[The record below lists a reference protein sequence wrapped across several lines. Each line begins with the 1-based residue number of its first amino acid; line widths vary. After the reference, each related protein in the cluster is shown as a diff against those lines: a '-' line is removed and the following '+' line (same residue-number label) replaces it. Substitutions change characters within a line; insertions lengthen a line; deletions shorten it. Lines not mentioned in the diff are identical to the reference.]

1 MTTIGYP
8 YTLPTTANVSFQEYF
23 APNANAQYQRP
34 LSDATAFRGRLRT
47 ALKEHKHSDRH
58 DFLNIQKVCNT
69 PAHVVGIC
77 VQGSLVLHSLHHFTA
92 C

>member
-69 PAHVVGIC
+69 PAHVVCMC
-77 VQGSLVLHSLHHFTA
+77 VQGSLALHSLHHFTA